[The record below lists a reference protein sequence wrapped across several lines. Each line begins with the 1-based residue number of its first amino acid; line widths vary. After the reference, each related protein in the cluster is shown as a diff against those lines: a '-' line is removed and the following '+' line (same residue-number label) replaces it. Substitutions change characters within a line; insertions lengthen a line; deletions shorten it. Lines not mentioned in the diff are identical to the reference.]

1 MALFKKLSRRDR
13 LIKQSIKSITGKS
26 PGNLSLYE
34 LALRHSSVAPA
45 NKDGFKESN
54 ERLEYLGDAILG
66 AVVADFL
73 FKKYPFKDEGFL
85 TEIRARIV
93 NREMLK
99 NVAFNLGLH
108 DLIEVDNRLKK
119 HKSKKALMGDA
130 MEAVIGAYYLDK
142 GYISC
147 KKFIENKLLSQQ
159 INVDNIIKEGKNYKS
174 TLIEWSQK
182 EGLNINFDIVEETG
196 NSHNKEF
203 TSAIFLDGKKVGEG
217 TGKTKKKAEQAAAL
231 EVCKL
236 KGLIN

>member
-1 MALFKKLSRRDR
+1 M
-13 LIKQSIKSITGKS
+13 QNITGRK
-26 PGNLSLYE
+26 PGNLELYT
-34 LALRHSSVAPA
+34 LALRHSSVAQK
-45 NKDGFKESN
+45 NHKGFKESN

-66 AVVADFL
+66 AVVAEFL

-99 NVAFNLGLH
+99 EVAFGFGLQN
-108 DLIEVDNRLKK
+108 LIEVDNRLKR

-130 MEAVIGAYYLDK
+130 MEAIIGAYYLDK
-142 GYISC
+142 GYKAC
-147 KKFIENKLLSQQ
+147 KKFIENKILNQH
-159 INVDNIIKEGKNYKS
+159 INVEQLIKEGKNYKS

-182 EGLNINFDIVEETG
+182 ENINLRFEIIDEKG

-203 TSAIFLDGKKVGEG
+203 TCAVFLEDQKTGIG

-231 EVCKL
+231 EVCKKKNL
-236 KGLIN
+236 LN

>member
-1 MALFKKLSRRDR
+1 MALFKKLSRREK
-13 LIKQSIKSITGKS
+13 LIKQSIKSITGDR

-34 LALRHSSVAPA
+34 LALRHSSIAPT
-45 NKDGFKESN
+45 NSEGFKESN

-99 NVAFNLGLH
+99 SVAFNLGLQN
-108 DLIEVDNRLKK
+108 LIEVDKRLKR

-130 MEAVIGAYYLDK
+130 MEAIIGAYYLDK
-142 GYISC
+142 GYKKC
-147 KKFIENKLLSQQ
+147 KIFIENKLLNQQ
-159 INVDNIIKEGKNYKS
+159 INVDKIIKEGKNYKS

-182 EGLNINFDIVEETG
+182 ENIEINFEIIEETG

-203 TSAIFLDGKKVGEG
+203 TSAIFLDGEKVGEG
-217 TGKTKKKAEQAAAL
+217 SGKTKKKAEQAAAL

-236 KGLIN
+236 KGFIN